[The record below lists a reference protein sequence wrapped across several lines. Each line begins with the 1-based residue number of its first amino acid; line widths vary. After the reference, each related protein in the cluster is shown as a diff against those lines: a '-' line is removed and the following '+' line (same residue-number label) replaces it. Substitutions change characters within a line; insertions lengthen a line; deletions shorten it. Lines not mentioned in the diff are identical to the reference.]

1 MNGKCLN
8 TIASLYRMSA
18 KERESEREMKRE
30 QANGWASVK
39 HALQFNWNPIDNIL
53 SHIMLLYLII
63 FSFLFLSLLSGR
75 TFCHL
80 STHHPSLSFSHFCF
94 DSFVLSPR
102 TESQNAWIH
111 SERYAAAAA
120 VIIWIFLYN
129 TFLLCLVPEPPIE
142 CEISLTGGSRCVRQ
156 NRNRKVISVRY
167 IYNVCFMCAD

>member
-63 FSFLFLSLLSGR
+63 FSFLFLSLSLRCQEEHFAIWARIIHRSL
-75 TFCHL
+75 FL
-80 STHHPSLSFSHFCF
+80 IFVSTLSFYPRGRNLRMREFTVNEMLLLSFGFFSIIPFCYA
-94 DSFVLSPR
+94 SCQSLQS
-102 TESQNAWIH
+102 NAKSVWL
-111 SERYAAAAA
+111 AAFGA
-120 VIIWIFLYN
+120 FGK
-129 TFLLCLVPEPPIE
+129 IE
-142 CEISLTGGSRCVRQ
+142 IGR
-156 NRNRKVISVRY
+156 
-167 IYNVCFMCAD
+167 